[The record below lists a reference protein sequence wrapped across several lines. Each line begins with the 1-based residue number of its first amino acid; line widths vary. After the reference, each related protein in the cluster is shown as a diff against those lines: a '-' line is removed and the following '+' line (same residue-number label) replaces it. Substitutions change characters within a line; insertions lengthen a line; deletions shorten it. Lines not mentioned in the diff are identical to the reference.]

1 MSGGIKLKALVKTAK
16 GVGNVEIKNI
26 PEPVPGPGQVKILVK
41 AAGICGT
48 DLHIY
53 NDEYPSIPPVVLGH
67 EIAGEIV
74 ECGKGVCAC
83 EVGKRVTARTFMIT
97 CGRCQYCNTGKDNL
111 CPERLSIGS
120 GVNGGF
126 ARYVIVPEKNIF
138 YLPQNISYAAGA
150 LTEPLACCVH
160 AVLEVAH
167 VSVGERVLI
176 VGPGPIGILCS
187 QLVKASGGYV
197 VVIGTASDKQRLQL
211 AKDLG
216 ADEVIITPQANSL
229 IEREKNLAFDVV
241 FECSGTE
248 EGVNIGLKLLR
259 KGGRYTQIG
268 LSGKLIKFPIDQ
280 AVYKEVKFFGS
291 FSHTWSAWDAAI
303 RLLSRGLVQTEPL
316 VSHKLPLSCWK
327 EAFKMF
333 EEKKC
338 IKIIL
343 IPDD

>member
-1 MSGGIKLKALVKTAK
+1 MKALVKTSK
-16 GVGNVEIKNI
+16 GVGNVEIKNV
-26 PEPVPGPGQVKILVK
+26 PEPIPGPGQVKILVK

-53 NDEYPSIPPVVLGH
+53 NDEYPSIPPVILGH

-74 ECGKGVCAC
+74 ECGKGIRAC
-83 EVGKRVTARTFMIT
+83 EIGRRVTARTFMVT
-97 CGRCQYCNTGKDNL
+97 CGRCRYCNTGKDNL

-126 ARYVIVPEKNIF
+126 F
-138 YLPQNISYAAGA
+138 YLPQNVSYTAGA

-167 VSVGERVLI
+167 ISVGERVLI
-176 VGPGPIGILCS
+176 IGPGPIGILCS

-216 ADEVIITPQANSL
+216 ADEVIITTQISSL

-248 EGVNIGLKLLR
+248 EGLNIGLKLLR
-259 KGGRYTQIG
+259 KGGRYTQVG

-291 FSHTWSAWDAAI
+291 FSHTWSAWDTAI

-316 VSHKLPLSCWK
+316 VTNKLPLSRWK
-327 EAFKMF
+327 EAFKKF
-333 EEKKC
+333 KDKQC
-338 IKIIL
+338 VKIIL
-343 IPDD
+343 TPED